1 MTVSVGGL
9 QQGTAAAGGRSTVKR
24 SRLRHAR
31 CVFSDDFRARRS
43 DFSGAPTATLYSRS
57 NTAAIPWP
65 PPMHIVTS
73 A

>member
-1 MTVSVGGL
+1 MPGAANGADCDSSV
-9 QQGTAAAGGRSTVKR
+9 TAAAGRAGRRPAAAAHQTEPAPQGRPWFGV
-24 SRLRHAR
+24 
-31 CVFSDDFRARRS
+31 VRRV
-43 DFSGAPTATLYSRS
+43 YSRS